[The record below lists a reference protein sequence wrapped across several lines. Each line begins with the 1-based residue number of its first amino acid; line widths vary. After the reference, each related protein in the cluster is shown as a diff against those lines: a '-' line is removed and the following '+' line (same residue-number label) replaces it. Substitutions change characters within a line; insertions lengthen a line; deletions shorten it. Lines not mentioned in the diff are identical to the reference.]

1 VSANSFGAEEFTP
14 AGVLSPKIYD
24 CDSPWTPVSVIP
36 AHAGIQAFFESV
48 PRTHLNAGDR
58 QHDGLS
64 LHSGEIFVRSLC

>member
-1 VSANSFGAEEFTP
+1 MGA
-14 AGVLSPKIYD
+14 L
-24 CDSPWTPVSVIP
+24 IP

>member
-1 VSANSFGAEEFTP
+1 MGA
-14 AGVLSPKIYD
+14 L
-24 CDSPWTPVSVIP
+24 IP

-64 LHSGEIFVRSLC
+64 LHSGRDICTLSWLKTVAKSLA